1 MIFSL
6 QVMEIIGLSIQVST
20 IAVLFGMLVGIP
32 CGAFLG
38 LYSFPGKRFIVILL
52 FTLMGLPPVLIGVIV
67 YMALSKYGLL
77 GFFQLLFTPEAMII
91 AQTILVTPIITGLT
105 MSAVQARER
114 TYWET
119 AKSLGATPL
128 QLVWTILKEA
138 RGGIWSGIST
148 AYGRAISEV
157 GAVMLV
163 GGNIEHETRVMT
175 TAIILETRKGN
186 FDIALQI
193 GAVLLLISFIF
204 NSFLVAGALQN
215 LNDGRRKT

>member
-77 GFFQLLFTPEAMII
+77 GFFSSCCSPPKL
-91 AQTILVTPIITGLT
+91 
-105 MSAVQARER
+105 
-114 TYWET
+114 
-119 AKSLGATPL
+119 
-128 QLVWTILKEA
+128 
-138 RGGIWSGIST
+138 
-148 AYGRAISEV
+148 
-157 GAVMLV
+157 
-163 GGNIEHETRVMT
+163 
-175 TAIILETRKGN
+175 
-186 FDIALQI
+186 
-193 GAVLLLISFIF
+193 
-204 NSFLVAGALQN
+204 
-215 LNDGRRKT
+215 